1 MDGVVMATFTID
13 PDNNITVLAQV
24 PAGTDRSTTF
34 STERELAKLITD
46 WPISRLIDAW
56 NSFAGVAPFDDLKP
70 IKKFTNRKTAV
81 VRIWNAVTRLTPLVA
96 PVTADVA
103 SVKRNGKKSPTTSR
117 RAVVARPAAKRA
129 AEPASAR
136 SKKTGSKKTDVLALM
151 RRDGGATLAEII
163 QLTGW
168 QPHTVRGFVS
178 GTLVKKMG
186 LAVDSFRGEGRERTY
201 QIKS

>member
-1 MDGVVMATFTID
+1 MGVVMATFTID

-151 RRDGGATLAEII
+151 RRDSGATMAEII